1 MEDHATK
8 FIDEKRRYLERR
20 LSASQRDP
28 FLIKEAKEDRLEKK
42 ELREMLKSSTL
53 TSALKNMSETMLNM
67 SNAIAK
73 TMENLSHPIS
83 APAPNLMSIPPF
95 GSYNFLQ
102 RHQQILSPQ
111 LHCSNQYSTDENLTS
126 TPNVK
131 STPGFYQRMLSERFF
146 KAVA

>member
-1 MEDHATK
+1 
-8 FIDEKRRYLERR
+8 
-20 LSASQRDP
+20 
-28 FLIKEAKEDRLEKK
+28 
-42 ELREMLKSSTL
+42 MLKSSTL

-73 TMENLSHPIS
+73 IMENLSHPIS
-83 APAPNLMSIPPF
+83 APAPNLMSIPPC

-102 RHQQILSPQ
+102 RHRQILSPQ

>member
-8 FIDEKRRYLERR
+8 FIDEKRRHLERR

-73 TMENLSHPIS
+73 TMENLS
-83 APAPNLMSIPPF
+83 
-95 GSYNFLQ
+95 
-102 RHQQILSPQ
+102 
-111 LHCSNQYSTDENLTS
+111 E
-126 TPNVK
+126 
-131 STPGFYQRMLSERFF
+131 
-146 KAVA
+146 